1 MSERMSDRLVG
12 FKIEFMVV
20 LGDEL
25 AKRFITAAEQRQV
38 RPVDLAANILETV
51 IKDDLF
57 AAVLDG

>member
-1 MSERMSDRLVG
+1 MASS
-12 FKIEFMVV
+12 
-20 LGDEL
+20 
-25 AKRFITAAEQRQV
+25 EQRQV